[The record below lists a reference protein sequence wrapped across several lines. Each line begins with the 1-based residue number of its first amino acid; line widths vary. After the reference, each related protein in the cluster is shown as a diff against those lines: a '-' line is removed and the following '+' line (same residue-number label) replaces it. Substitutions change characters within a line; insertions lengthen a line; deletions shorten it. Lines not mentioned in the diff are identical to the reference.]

1 MVSANLEKRKSK
13 KRKRKP
19 QLKEMNIHAAG
30 IDIGSEVHYVAVS
43 PKVSNEPIRHFG
55 CYTSDLNEM
64 GTWLKEC
71 GIKTI
76 AMESTGVYWIPVYQV
91 LESHGFD
98 VNLVDARHVSNV
110 PGRDTDVDDCE
121 WIRKLHSCG
130 LLRGCFIPDSDTV
143 TLRTYWRHRADLVAM
158 SSREVLHMQKALEQ
172 MNIQLHKA
180 ISDITG
186 MTGQAIIRAII
197 AGERNPT
204 VLASKRQRG
213 VKKSEEEIEK
223 ALTGNWRDE
232 QVYLLKEAVELYD
245 TYQQKIEEC
254 DKKVEE
260 CMLAFETKA
269 DPDDEQAKLSKS
281 RRRSENEPHFDLKK
295 QLYRVTGVDLTA
307 IDGIQSHVAETII
320 SELGCDVS
328 AFPTEKHFSSWL
340 GLCPH
345 NCITGGKIRSRKTR
359 KVQNR
364 IADALRLAAQCLHSS
379 KSALG
384 AYFRRVKGRAGAPK
398 AITATAHK
406 LACLVYRMLRYGM
419 EYVDQ
424 GQEAYEKQYQERVFK
439 NLQRSAR
446 AQGYVLVKA
455 TTGEV
460 S

>member
-1 MVSANLEKRKSK
+1 
-13 KRKRKP
+13 
-19 QLKEMNIHAAG
+19 
-30 IDIGSEVHYVAVS
+30 
-43 PKVSNEPIRHFG
+43 
-55 CYTSDLNEM
+55 
-64 GTWLKEC
+64 
-71 GIKTI
+71 
-76 AMESTGVYWIPVYQV
+76 
-91 LESHGFD
+91 
-98 VNLVDARHVSNV
+98 
-110 PGRDTDVDDCE
+110 
-121 WIRKLHSCG
+121 
-130 LLRGCFIPDSDTV
+130 
-143 TLRTYWRHRADLVAM
+143 
-158 SSREVLHMQKALEQ
+158 
-172 MNIQLHKA
+172 
-180 ISDITG
+180 
-186 MTGQAIIRAII
+186 
-197 AGERNPT
+197 
-204 VLASKRQRG
+204 
-213 VKKSEEEIEK
+213 
-223 ALTGNWRDE
+223 
-232 QVYLLKEAVELYD
+232 LYD

-281 RRRSENEPHFDLKK
+281 KGRGGNEPHFDLKK